1 MFIDTPENTLKLAA
15 GDERLGPESTHYL
28 LRMRQDAARFYMGNV
43 GATPSD
49 ESYEHTRQY
58 LAEISGLEFSRAQT
72 ESLLDL
78 YPHARIKIAVYGGI
92 GDTDVRDELSFA
104 VAHLILGCS
113 WPTFGENQDI
123 DLFLQILQAQA
134 LEVGFSKRIEQTG
147 APHG

>member
-15 GDERLGPESTHYL
+15 GDERLRPESTHYL
-28 LRMRQDAARFYMGNV
+28 LRMRQDAARFYMENV
-43 GATPSD
+43 GAIPSH
-49 ESYEHTRQY
+49 ESYERARQY
-58 LAEISGLEFSRAQT
+58 LAEISGLEFSREQT

-92 GDTDVRDELSFA
+92 RDTDVRDELSFA

-123 DLFLQILQAQA
+123 DLFLETLQTQA
-134 LEVGFSKRIEQTG
+134 LEVGFTKRIVTSY
-147 APHG
+147 ASY